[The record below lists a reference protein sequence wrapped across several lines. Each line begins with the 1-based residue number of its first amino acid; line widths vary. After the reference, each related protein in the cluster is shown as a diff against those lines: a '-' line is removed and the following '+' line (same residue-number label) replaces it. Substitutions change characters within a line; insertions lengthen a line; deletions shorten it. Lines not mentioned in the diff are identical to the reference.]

1 MKIGLIGDEYMAV
14 YEWKTNVAPLY
25 KKEART
31 RDKRWGYTSVK
42 RGTDILVSAVGCGV
56 GFIPMAVCGLLI
68 KLEDGG
74 PIVYRQTRLGQDKR
88 PFQIY
93 KLRTMR
99 TDAEKDGAQWA
110 AKDDQR
116 VTKIGRFL
124 RRTHLDELPQFFNI
138 LKGDMSLI
146 GPRPERPELT
156 DHFESEIPGFTN
168 RLMVKPGLT
177 GLAQVNGGYDI
188 SPEEKLRYDLEYIWN
203 QNVFLDVKILMQT
216 VWVTLTGKGAR

>member
-1 MKIGLIGDEYMAV
+1 
-14 YEWKTNVAPLY
+14 
-25 KKEART
+25 
-31 RDKRWGYTSVK
+31 
-42 RGTDILVSAVGCGV
+42 
-56 GFIPMAVCGLLI
+56 MAVCGLLI

>member
-1 MKIGLIGDEYMAV
+1 MAV
-14 YEWKTNVAPLY
+14 YEWKSDAAALY
-25 KKEART
+25 EKGAQ
-31 RDKRWGYTSVK
+31 DKRWGYESVK
-42 RGTDILVSAVGCGV
+42 RSADILAAAVGCVV
-56 GFIPMAVCGLLI
+56 GFIPMVICGLLV

-74 PIVYRQTRLGQDKR
+74 PAIYSQTRLGQEKK

-99 TDAEKDGAQWA
+99 TDAEKNGAQWA
-110 AKDDQR
+110 DRDDQR
-116 VTKIGRFL
+116 GTRVGRIL
-124 RRTHLDELPQFFNI
+124 RRTHLDELPQLFNI

-146 GPRPERPELT
+146 GPRPERPEMT
-156 DHFESEIPGFTN
+156 DNFENEIPGFTN

-188 SPEEKLRYDLEYIWN
+188 SPEEKLKYDLDYIRN
-203 QNVFLDVKILMQT
+203 QGVLLDMKILLKT

>member
-1 MKIGLIGDEYMAV
+1 MCSSDLI
-14 YEWKTNVAPLY
+14 
-25 KKEART
+25 
-31 RDKRWGYTSVK
+31 
-42 RGTDILVSAVGCGV
+42 
-56 GFIPMAVCGLLI
+56 
-68 KLEDGG
+68 
-74 PIVYRQTRLGQDKR
+74 
-88 PFQIY
+88 
-93 KLRTMR
+93 
-99 TDAEKDGAQWA
+99 
-110 AKDDQR
+110 QR
-116 VTKIGRFL
+116 VTKIGRIL

-188 SPEEKLRYDLEYIWN
+188 SPEEKLRFDLEYIWN
-203 QNVFLDVKILMQT
+203 QNAFLDMKILIQT

>member
-1 MKIGLIGDEYMAV
+1 MLNDKKNNGFSLAPDNTKPSGSLIYRIIKRGFDVLFSAVLMIPVGILIGIFSFAIKLDDGGSVFYMA
-14 YEWKTNVAPLY
+14 ERTGRFGKTFKMFKLRSMKENAPDIRLADGSTY
-25 KKEART
+25 NGDDDPRVTRFGKFAR
-31 RDKRWGYTSVK
+31 KTSV
-42 RGTDILVSAVGCGV
+42 
-56 GFIPMAVCGLLI
+56 
-68 KLEDGG
+68 
-74 PIVYRQTRLGQDKR
+74 
-88 PFQIY
+88 
-93 KLRTMR
+93 
-99 TDAEKDGAQWA
+99 
-110 AKDDQR
+110 
-116 VTKIGRFL
+116 
-124 RRTHLDELPQFFNI
+124 DELPQIINI